1 MVVTQNLVNTIYR
14 RKDKLMDWL
23 KRNIIL
29 LSTLFVLFQFYW
41 IASELNS
48 LQKTYSIIEKDMRY
62 LKSELNELN
71 IKYLERDLKEYR

>member
-1 MVVTQNLVNTIYR
+1 
-14 RKDKLMDWL
+14 MDWL